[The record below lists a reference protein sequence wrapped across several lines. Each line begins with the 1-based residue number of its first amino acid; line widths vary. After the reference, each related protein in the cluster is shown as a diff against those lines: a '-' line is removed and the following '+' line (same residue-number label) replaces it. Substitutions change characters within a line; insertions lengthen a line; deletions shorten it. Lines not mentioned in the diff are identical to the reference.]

1 MGTATNRVAR
11 TVCAAVLVL
20 TMTAAGATASS
31 AGATDDGPVLC
42 DGTLQGEVVGD
53 VRVPTEISCTVSTA
67 EITGDLLV
75 DRGATVRL
83 QRSTVHGAVV
93 SAGWVDVR
101 ESTVHGRTWLDD
113 VGIMQAAHSTFSS
126 PIRGEAQLVSLVNVT
141 LGGSL
146 NVGGTHTTTLRR
158 VDVDGWINV
167 PSRSYGPT
175 TLSTVTARG
184 LTLKAG
190 GGVTLCDVALEE
202 HLIVRNHDR
211 VHVGLPL
218 YTVNSCPLHP
228 EAFKVTVGGSARF
241 EGNTQVLLHG
251 IDAAEH
257 LVCVDNADVDLSSG
271 SLGGRPLVTAGL
283 GRLGQ
288 CR

>member
-1 MGTATNRVAR
+1 MGTTTNRVAR
-11 TVCAAVLVL
+11 TVCAAVLLL
-20 TMTAAGATASS
+20 TMTAAGATASA

-42 DGTLQGEVVGD
+42 DGILQGEVVGD
-53 VRVPTEISCTVSTA
+53 VRVPAGISCTVSMS

-75 DRGATVRL
+75 DRRASLRL
-83 QRSTVHGAVV
+83 QRSTVHGAIV
-93 SAGWVDVR
+93 SAGSLEVR
-101 ESTVHGRTWLDD
+101 ETTVHGRTWLDR
-113 VGIMQAAHSTFSS
+113 VGIMRADYSTLSG
-126 PIRGEAQLVSLVNVT
+126 PVRGEADFVHLADVT

-146 NVGGTHTTTLRR
+146 NVAGTHTTTLRR
-158 VDVDGWINV
+158 VAVDGWINV

-184 LTLKAG
+184 LTVKAG
-190 GGVTLCDVALEE
+190 GGVSLCDVALEE

-211 VHVGLPL
+211 VHIGLPL

-228 EAFKVTVGGSARF
+228 DAFKVTVGGSARF
-241 EGNTQVLLHG
+241 EGSTQVLLHG
-251 IDAAEH
+251 IDVAEY
-257 LVCVDNADVDLSSG
+257 LVCVDNAQVDVMSG